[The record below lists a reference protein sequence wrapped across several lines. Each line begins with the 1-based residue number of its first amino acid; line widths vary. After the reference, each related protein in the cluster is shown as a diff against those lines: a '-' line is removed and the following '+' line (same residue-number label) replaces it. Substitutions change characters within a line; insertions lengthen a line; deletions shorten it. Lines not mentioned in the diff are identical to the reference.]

1 MSPSFLTRS
10 VSKCSLRSFSRAA
23 GAISASANSR
33 AVSRIRRC
41 SSVNSKSITRSSRL
55 GRAQSN
61 RSTCAGAYSPVW
73 RGDGGSPV
81 SIPDTKP
88 FLDEHAQL
96 RDHVEHLAIVARELP
111 GLSIDDRADVVERV
125 AVFLVEI
132 LLPHAA
138 VEERLLYPQ
147 AARVLGEDDASD
159 AVARD
164 RAEVRDLL
172 HRLAS
177 ADIGDSGRIQ
187 E

>member
-1 MSPSFLTRS
+1 MS
-10 VSKCSLRSFSRAA
+10 
-23 GAISASANSR
+23 
-33 AVSRIRRC
+33 IR
-41 SSVNSKSITRSSRL
+41 
-55 GRAQSN
+55 
-61 RSTCAGAYSPVW
+61 
-73 RGDGGSPV
+73 
-81 SIPDTKP
+81 DTKP

-187 E
+187 ECLFALHALLLSHVWREEEVYLKLASTRDGTGPAVLERVAATERAGRRFIRR